1 MATAELSLNEL
12 MDERILRGC
21 TVLIS
26 QPTDLDEEG
35 RPADLW
41 VVITESEVAL
51 VTLEESFHSHSRWK
65 CVKSFALNDLEGS
78 RVSAEVGCGFLQIK
92 LGGVWV
98 DLVRFSN
105 ALSEEFH
112 TVCHKLERL
121 RSYREFLIEDEA
133 SSATETAAASETK
146 AEAPV
151 DAAPLSP
158 KLFRRVMV
166 LLWPYA
172 SALTFLM
179 ALSLFTVALELVPP
193 WLQKDLVDRVL
204 EKGSKEPDQT
214 SFLSALAMIVSI
226 LAVVRCVAAVLSVV
240 KARMASSIGARLTA
254 ALRSQMVNKLQRLSL
269 SYHDHNQVGLLMSR
283 VSYDTEAMHA
293 FVHHATGGFLLQFIQ
308 MFAIGG
314 MLFWLNAK
322 LAWYALLPSPL
333 VVLAAWLFCR
343 YFYARQGR
351 YWDAVGRQAVA
362 LTNLLTGI
370 RVVKA
375 FTQEDRENARFSTT
389 SDQLRDQRI
398 QVDFATSI
406 FSTVVGFLF
415 ALGGLIVWYVG
426 GREVLGQAMTL
437 GSLIAFLS
445 YLAMFYAPLTS
456 VSEAASWIS
465 TFVAASHRIFDLLDT
480 PEAVEDTAP
489 PEPIRP
495 VRGQIEFKDVSF
507 SYDGRQQVLENLNFQ
522 IKQGECVG
530 IVGRSGS
537 GKSTLIGLISRMYDY
552 SGGSILI
559 DERPI
564 RSYSTAELRKQVGL
578 VLQEPFLFE
587 GTVAANIAYGNPS
600 ASPEQLIDAA
610 KAAAA
615 HDFILRLPFAYE
627 TALGERGAGLSGGER
642 QRISIA
648 RAILYDPRIL
658 ILDEATSSIDTESER
673 LIQRAIERF
682 SKGRTT
688 IAIAHRLSTLEC
700 ADRLL
705 VIDRGHLVEHG
716 THAELLAADGIY
728 AKLVRMQFGERA
740 ANRAI
745 IDEEDPDPAAT
756 EAASQA
762 AVDAVEFETR
772 WLNPGDVTLES
783 GPHGILRVRRGEET
797 FDGVSIIR
805 AFPATHGEDY
815 LSLRFTDAT
824 GGQRELGFIRKLADW
839 PQEAQAL
846 IRRALNRR
854 YLLRIVLQ
862 FESIREAQS
871 ALMCTAETEDGRVTF
886 TVQNVQ
892 QNIKWFGE
900 NGCLLTDA
908 CNSHFLIPDVRILS
922 STQHELLLSPVPTL

>member
-1 MATAELSLNEL
+1 MVELSLSEL
-12 MDERILRGC
+12 MDERTLRGC

-26 QPTDLDEEG
+26 QPTDLDEDG
-35 RPADLW
+35 RPVDLW
-41 VVITESEVAL
+41 VVITECEVA
-51 VTLEESFHSHSRWK
+51 VVAENDEFNAGSRWK
-65 CVKSFALNDLEGS
+65 CLKTFSIDKLEGC
-78 RVSAEVGCGFLQIK
+78 RVTAEVGCGFMQIR

-105 ALSEEFH
+105 GLAEDFQ

-121 RSYREFLIEDEA
+121 RSYREFLIDDEEP
-133 SSATETAAASETK
+133 ATKEESVSQTDHSIKT
-146 AEAPV
+146 PS
-151 DAAPLSP
+151 PLSAA
-158 KLFRRVMV
+158 LFRRVLGLLSPYGKGLVV
-166 LLWPYA
+166 LV
-172 SALTFLM
+172 
-179 ALSLFTVALELVPP
+179 ALSLFGVALELVPP

-204 EKGSKEPDQT
+204 EKGSQSSDQT
-214 SFLSALAMIVSI
+214 AFLSALGMIVGV
-226 LAVVRCVAAVLSVV
+226 LAVVRCLHAVLSVI
-240 KARMASSIGARLTA
+240 KARFASTIGSRLTA
-254 ALRSQMVNKLQRLSL
+254 ELRNQMVSKLQRLSL

-293 FVHHATGGFLLQFIQ
+293 FIHHATGGFLLQFVQ
-308 MFAIGG
+308 MIAIGG
-314 MLFWLNAK
+314 MLFSLNAK
-322 LAWYALLPSPL
+322 LALYALLPSPL
-333 VVLAAWLFCR
+333 VLVATWIFCR

-375 FTQEDRENARFSTT
+375 FTQEDRENARFATT

-398 QVDFATSI
+398 QVDLATSI
-406 FSTVVGFLF
+406 FSTVIGFLF
-415 ALGGLIVWYVG
+415 AIGGLIVWYVG
-426 GREVLGQAMTL
+426 GREVLGQTMTL

-456 VSEAASWIS
+456 ISEAATWIS
-465 TFVAASHRIFDLLDT
+465 TFVAASQRIFDLLDT
-480 PEAVEDTAP
+480 PEATDDPASREQTQA
-489 PEPIRP
+489 
-495 VRGQIEFKDVSF
+495 VRGQIEFQDVSF
-507 SYDGRQQVLENLNFQ
+507 SYDGRQPVLENLSFQ
-522 IKQGECVG
+522 IRQGECVG

-537 GKSTLIGLISRMYDY
+537 GKSTLIGLISRMYDHD
-552 SGGSILI
+552 SGSILI

-600 ASPEQLIDAA
+600 ASPETLIDSA

-615 HDFILRLPFAYE
+615 HDFILRLPFGYE
-627 TALGERGAGLSGGER
+627 TVLGERGAGLSGGER

-705 VIDRGHLVEHG
+705 VIDRGHLIEQG
-716 THAELLAADGIY
+716 THSELLAADGVY

-740 ANRAI
+740 ASQASF
-745 IDEEDPDPAAT
+745 DQDDSSAT
-756 EAASQA
+756 SMDGTNSEAA
-762 AVDAVEFETR
+762 DAIEFETR
-772 WLNPGDVTLES
+772 WLNPGDLTFEA

-805 AFPATHGEDY
+805 AFPATHGEEF

-824 GGQRELGFIRKLADW
+824 GGQRELGFIRKLAVW
-839 PQEAQAL
+839 PPSAQAL

-862 FESIREAQS
+862 FESIRESHS
-871 ALMCTAETEDGRVTF
+871 ALQCTAETEDGRVAF
-886 TVQNVQ
+886 TVQNGH
-892 QNIKWFGE
+892 QNIKCFGE
-900 NGCLLTDA
+900 NGCLLTDV

-922 STQHELLLSPVPTL
+922 AMQQELLLSPVPML